1 MGKPIKRIFGKHLV
15 NHENKQIKCKNK
27 ESKRKRCVKEFQE
40 RPYLGKPHIP
50 QQKAFSRNYQI
61 DRLSR
66 VWFILQQK
74 ILYQGFRRFVYHTLG
89 IYQM

>member
-1 MGKPIKRIFGKHLV
+1 MLTRNDIGKPIKRIFGKHLV

-50 QQKAFSRNYQI
+50 QQKAFS
-61 DRLSR
+61 
-66 VWFILQQK
+66 
-74 ILYQGFRRFVYHTLG
+74 
-89 IYQM
+89 